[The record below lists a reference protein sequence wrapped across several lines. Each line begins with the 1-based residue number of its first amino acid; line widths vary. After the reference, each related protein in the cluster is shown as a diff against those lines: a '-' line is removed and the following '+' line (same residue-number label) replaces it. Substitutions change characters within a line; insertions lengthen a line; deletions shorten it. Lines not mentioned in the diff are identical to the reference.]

1 MLNTNTKTVSH
12 SFIFLSFLLFTVINF
27 PSSSFSLQINK
38 EKKIY
43 TFLLSPKTSDHPE
56 ILSLLSSSKF
66 ADIST
71 RVNEKKP
78 EVQYLRKK
86 ITEYSGKVQIGN
98 PPQELEM
105 VFDTGSANIIVT
117 SSLCNTTGCLNHKQ
131 YDMEKSSTHSPIFF
145 LETHYADLIRTPNQR
160 DQILMYFG
168 TGQVKSYLGYDTIC
182 IANGKLCANNTLI
195 LEACEMS
202 SVPFSHVSFDGII
215 GLGFT
220 YLSVAPESN
229 FLEMLYRQGKIDH
242 LLFSFYF
249 NKDDT
254 RLSAVNIG
262 GYDTKFFT
270 GNIHYSKVHA
280 LNHYWEIDIEG
291 IYYNDTE
298 VIDCLT
304 KKCGAVV
311 DTGTSMLAAPFESF
325 TKLSELLSVDIDCV
339 NLATLKNL
347 QFKIN
352 GKKFILEPDYYV
364 LRAESETNTNCISAL
379 MQLDALSSK
388 DKHIFI
394 LGLPFLKKYFTIY
407 DREKKRIGFA
417 LANHNL
423 NE

>member
-1 MLNTNTKTVSH
+1 MLNKNTKTFSH
-12 SFIFLSFLLFTVINF
+12 SFIFLSFLLFTLIHL
-27 PSSSFSLQINK
+27 PSSLSLQINK
-38 EKKIY
+38 GKHYY
-43 TFLLSPKTSDHPE
+43 TFLLSPKTSYHPE
-56 ILSLLSSSKF
+56 VSLLSSSKF

-71 RVNEKKP
+71 RINEKKP
-78 EVQYLRKK
+78 AVQFLSKK

-117 SSLCNTTGCLNHKQ
+117 SSFCNTTGCLNHKQ
-131 YDMEKSSTHSPIFF
+131 YDMEKSNTHSPIFF

-182 IANGKLCANNTLI
+182 IADGKLCANNTLI

-202 SVPFSHVSFDGII
+202 LVPFSHVSFDGII

-262 GYDTKFFT
+262 GYDKKLFT

-298 VIDCLT
+298 VIDCTT

-325 TKLSELLSVDIDCV
+325 TTLSELLSVDINCV
-339 NLATLKNL
+339 NLDTLKNL

-352 GKKFILEPDYYV
+352 GKKFTLEPDYYV
-364 LRAESETNTNCISAL
+364 LKVESDTNTNCISAL
-379 MQLDALSSK
+379 MQLDALSSN

-394 LGLPFLKKYFTIY
+394 LGLPFLKKYFTVY

-417 LANHNL
+417 LANHNFI
-423 NE
+423 E